1 MRVPEP
7 VESVFHGVPEE
18 VKALARPIRLLIL
31 DVDGVL
37 TDGGLYYT
45 DTGLAMKRF
54 HVRDGIGLRLIR
66 EAGIE
71 VAVIS
76 GMYAPCVV
84 RRLEGLGITEHYGGS
99 DDKLAILE
107 AVRERKG
114 VERHEIAYMG
124 DDWVDL
130 APMSVVGLPASP
142 ADAAPEVREIARYV
156 TKTPGGRGA
165 VRELTDF
172 LLECRGERARL
183 LEAWKRRT

>member
-1 MRVPEP
+1 MCVPEP
-7 VESVFHGVPEE
+7 GGAVFRSIPEE
-18 VKALARPIRLLIL
+18 VKALARSIRLLVL

-37 TDGGLYYT
+37 TDGGLYYS

-66 EAGIE
+66 EVGIE

-84 RRLEGLGITEHYGGS
+84 RRLEALGITEHHGGS

-107 AVRERKG
+107 SVRERKG
-114 VERHEIAYMG
+114 LERCEIAYMG

-130 APMSVVGLPASP
+130 APMSVVGLPVAPS
-142 ADAAPEVREIARYV
+142 DAAPEVRAIARYV
-156 TKTPGGRGA
+156 TATPGGRGS

-172 LLECRGERARL
+172 LLECRGDRTRL
-183 LEAWKRRT
+183 LEIWKRRT